1 MMYELVY
8 RTFNHQLDDQIE
20 LFIRSDKEEDC
31 LKIAEQY
38 VIPLK
43 PKHLYKEIVEGFFIR
58 EIPSISFDKDKEERL
73 NYLLNKYEKEME
85 NIRKLKEMKI
95 FDFGINQLVDMK
107 VDK

>member
-58 EIPSISFDKDKEERL
+58 EIPFIVFDKDKEERL
-73 NYLLNKYEKEME
+73 NYLLNKYEKEIE
-85 NIRKLKEMKI
+85 NIRKLKEMKLFY
-95 FDFGINQLVDMK
+95 FDINQLMNMK
-107 VDK
+107 VGK